1 MFRMS
6 GLLLFLPLLVPRV
19 GSLGEPEWLEEFE
32 GESSC
37 QQSVFSAYGEKGRKT
52 TVISSG
58 EWATGV
64 VRWFPLKCACPR
76 LSCRLLGVRVM
87 GEWGFAEKGWGAF
100 LGLYLGLYCPFP

>member
-1 MFRMS
+1 MS

-64 VRWFPLKCACPR
+64 CQMVSTEVCLPQ
-76 LSCRLLGVRVM
+76 
-87 GEWGFAEKGWGAF
+87 AE
-100 LGLYLGLYCPFP
+100 L